1 VTEAV
6 SSLVVGE
13 RVVSRCEDGLLV
25 TEYALFDPSEVMVS
39 ATTGQGVREQGYFT
53 TAGTARER
61 LHAEGI
67 TAKLARDAFGALRP
81 RHMRALARSS
91 AVLQAIELLG
101 PYEAFEGGTFRAGS
115 GTYQGAWLDIAALAR
130 ACPLRNAASL
140 FQAIHLAQVVEEVS
154 DDVPVRLLT
163 ANATGALRA
172 GERTWTKVELESAR
186 RLPAVLR
193 AMRVPSR
200 VNEELSDEVEVR
212 EELLRGLQTRASSSK
227 FAQPRIRLL
236 ASVVGRTG
244 KTPMPSAPEGDTTP
258 DTERRSPL
266 VSPRELR
273 ARGAVETGDPTALFE
288 ELRGHAQLLRGEDH
302 LRAVAQFLSA
312 MADRSPSQPDLG
324 VLASRAWLAAGE
336 PGHARHFSKQVVEN
350 PVAPDAMRL
359 LALEII
365 ESTEAHL
372 SSPPPYVGP
381 AIVPTPILNA
391 VPHEQFSAA
400 GASLPPS
407 APENPSVTLALHR
420 SSLPS
425 FPQSVMESGE
435 KPQVSAAWN
444 GPPVVVSSPV
454 VLLPPSRI
462 SELANEPS
470 VMNAELARDEARP
483 VVRASRPPP
492 PLASP
497 PLTPAS
503 RPPPPLAPPLV
514 PPPPYVRPEIVES
527 PVEPAPDVASPVV
540 QPSRPPPY
548 VRAEIVESLS
558 LPSGLTEAMLDTKT
572 KPSTPGQAR
581 IAMTRLSRALGRD
594 YRLWY
599 GTALKV
605 DAMAI
610 ETMQRHLRRRFDDAS
625 AADMRSAKRLEAELT
640 RHGALLSEILAR
652 SLGGAWVDLSGDL
665 PGRWAMV
672 IHPNVRVWPIG
683 RVYRFFKHGHREA
696 DLVAFFLDLES
707 GARKPP

>member
-6 SSLVVGE
+6 SSLIVGE
-13 RVVSRCEDGLLV
+13 RVISRCEDGLLV

-53 TAGTARER
+53 TAGSARER
-61 LHAEGI
+61 LHTEGI

-101 PYEAFEGGTFRAGS
+101 PYEAFEGGTFRASS
-115 GTYQGAWLDIAALAR
+115 GTYQGAWLDLAALAR

-163 ANATGALRA
+163 ANATGSLRA

-200 VNEELSDEVEVR
+200 INEDLTDEVEVR
-212 EELLRGLQTRASSSK
+212 EELVRGLRARASGSK

-236 ASVVGRTG
+236 ATVVGSTG
-244 KTPMPSAPEGDTTP
+244 KTPLPSDPGEGDKAA
-258 DTERRSPL
+258 DTERASPL

-273 ARGAVETGDPTALFE
+273 LREAGHAGDPAALFE
-288 ELRGHAQLLRGEDH
+288 ELRGHTQLLRGEDH

-312 MADRSPSQPDLG
+312 MAERSPSQPDLG

-336 PGHARHFSKQVVEN
+336 PGHARHFSAQVVEN

-372 SSPPPYVGP
+372 SSPPPYSGP
-381 AIVPTPILNA
+381 TIVPTPILNA
-391 VPHEQFSAA
+391 VPHEFSPA
-400 GASLPPS
+400 GASLPPK
-407 APENPSVTLALHR
+407 APENPQVTLALHR
-420 SSLPS
+420 PAPS
-425 FPQSVMESGE
+425 FPPAGLESVRE
-435 KPQVSAAWN
+435 KPQAPALSN
-444 GPPVVVSSPV
+444 GPPVVVTSPV
-454 VLLPPSRI
+454 VIVQTPPRTVDPVR
-462 SELANEPS
+462 EPTVIVS
-470 VMNAELARDEARP
+470 DPHPVTARP
-483 VVRASRPPP
+483 A
-492 PLASP
+492 
-497 PLTPAS
+497 
-503 RPPPPLAPPLV
+503 AP
-514 PPPPYVRPEIVES
+514 
-527 PVEPAPDVASPVV
+527 
-540 QPSRPPPY
+540 PSRPPPTVRAERIESPPDMASAVVQLSRPPPSY
-548 VRAEIVESLS
+548 TRAEIVESLS
-558 LPSGLTEAMLDTKT
+558 LPSGLTEDMLDTKT
-572 KPSTPGQAR
+572 KPSSPGQAR

-625 AADMRSAKRLEAELT
+625 AADMRSAKKLEAELT

-652 SLGGAWVDLSGDL
+652 ALGGAWVDLSGDL

-707 GARKPP
+707 GARRSP